1 MRNLVCYATL
11 YTYTHTHIH
20 FAAHCAMRY
29 TRTVRIRINAASH
42 TAHRPTFHFNTHRIY
57 STRCVLVQYTLV
69 ARCNFLSFH
78 SFFLFF
84 HSFFL
89 ISLLFIS
96 AVLIHNLL
104 FPKHIAIF
112 LRDSHMQFPSS
123 YIHFSKLKIKKSTR
137 YR

>member
-1 MRNLVCYATL
+1 MLCYIVYTL
-11 YTYTHTHIH
+11 TLTRIYTLQHIVRCDTQEQCVYVLMQH
-20 FAAHCAMRY
+20 
-29 TRTVRIRINAASH
+29 RTPHIDRHLILIH
-42 TAHRPTFHFNTHRIY
+42 TAY

-89 ISLLFIS
+89 ILFLFIS

-123 YIHFSKLKIKKSTR
+123 YIHFSKLKIKKPTK